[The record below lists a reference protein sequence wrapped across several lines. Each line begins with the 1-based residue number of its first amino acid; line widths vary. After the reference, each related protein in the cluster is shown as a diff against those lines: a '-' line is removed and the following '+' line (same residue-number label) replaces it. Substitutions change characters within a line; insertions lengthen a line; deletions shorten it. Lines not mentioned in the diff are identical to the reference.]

1 MAYHRGGPLNR
12 IANRPADVFAAR
24 MKWLI
29 IAVALALTSL
39 GVYWQLNT
47 TKISYING
55 LDAYVHLPNQEFI
68 LVKDCYVFA
77 WRKSIAT
84 AYPLLGVNSPE
95 VTASVPVL
103 PREVSGAALRAQAT
117 GPVVRL
123 MDVIPQGTRF
133 RLLSVRREESRR
145 AGIVISYEIKFL
157 DEVDRPYQ
165 RVDIRPVLLPVA
177 QAGDPPAI
185 DPAIAVPWIKR

>member
-1 MAYHRGGPLNR
+1 
-12 IANRPADVFAAR
+12 

-29 IAVALALTSL
+29 IVGALVVAALGL
-39 GVYWQLNT
+39 RWQLNT
-47 TKISYING
+47 TKISYVNG
-55 LDAYVHLPNQEFI
+55 LDAYAHLPNQEFI

-77 WRKSIAT
+77 WREQIAT
-84 AYPLLGVNSPE
+84 AYPLLGVNSPA
-95 VTASVPVL
+95 VTARV
-103 PREVSGAALRAQAT
+103 AALPAT
-117 GPVVRL
+117 VAATHLEQDNPAVRL

-145 AGIVISYEIKFL
+145 AGTLISYEIKLL

-165 RVDIRPVLLPVA
+165 RVDIRPILLPVTQVGEA
-177 QAGDPPAI
+177 PRL

>member
-1 MAYHRGGPLNR
+1 
-12 IANRPADVFAAR
+12 

-29 IAVALALTSL
+29 IAAAAVLVIL
-39 GVYWQLNT
+39 GAVWQLNT
-47 TKISYING
+47 TKISYVNG
-55 LDAYVHLPNQEFI
+55 LDAYAHLPNQEFI

-77 WRKSIAT
+77 WREPIAT
-84 AYPLLGVNSPE
+84 AYPLLGVNAPGT
-95 VTASVPVL
+95 TANVAAL
-103 PREVSGAALRAQAT
+103 PREVSAASLARHA
-117 GPVVRL
+117 GDPVVRL

-133 RLLSVRREESRR
+133 RLLSVRREENRR
-145 AGIVISYEIKFL
+145 TGTVISYEVKFL

-177 QAGDPPAI
+177 QPGDAPQL

>member
-1 MAYHRGGPLNR
+1 
-12 IANRPADVFAAR
+12 

-29 IAVALALTSL
+29 IVGLVVVVALGLH
-39 GVYWQLNT
+39 WQLNT
-47 TKISYING
+47 TKISYVNG
-55 LDAYVHLPNQEFI
+55 LDAYAHLPNQEFI

-77 WRKSIAT
+77 WREQIAT
-84 AYPLLGVNSPE
+84 AYPLLGVNSSA
-95 VTASVPVL
+95 VTASVTVL
-103 PREVSGAALRAQAT
+103 PREVAAVNLAKED
-117 GPVVRL
+117 PVVRL

-145 AGIVISYEIKFL
+145 TGTLISYEIKFL

-165 RVDIRPVLLPVA
+165 RVDIRPILLSVSQPGEA
-177 QAGDPPAI
+177 PRL